1 MQLLVFSLTDK
12 KHKSTYFS
20 PQNAGFNTQFN
31 NIKRLNLN
39 NLNIGYD

>member
-12 KHKSTYFS
+12 KHKARTFS

-31 NIKRLNLN
+31 NIKRLKLKQFKHR
-39 NLNIGYD
+39 L